1 MRKKIKKK
9 NKIKKFN
16 KKPQSSGLLPVL
28 AIVGLLALFSE
39 AMRTL
44 PVGASSEKFLNTSFE
59 VPILSNLQIEKKLIK
74 NTFLINEKFNFETLT
89 NDIIDEDKNDEITIT
104 KAITKDLEGVSSN
117 TIDINTVDFPK
128 EEKKIIVTK
137 APETIIKKNNLE
149 NFNEEII
156 KETLID
162 KPKLE
167 ENIEVAVDTNATKI
181 IVDGEEKLIPA
192 SSEKN
197 ITYMQILQKPN
208 DLDLNLKY
216 ARQQGKLGNH
226 KQTIATLERLSMLYP
241 DNVEIRL
248 YLLSVLVQAD
258 SPDKALTV
266 IEEIKGS
273 EDVTPED
280 LKSVEEI
287 ETEIKERKAP
297 KLWNFY
303 ADIGAGVIANNNVNS
318 VSKTRLQ
325 SSSGSLIS
333 FNTPMHDKTYSES
346 LGFTATR
353 SLGEASSFMINTNVS
368 DSRQV
373 TETTDDFESYGLT
386 LALDTSLG
394 NQSLSPYVMLSKTD
408 YQDDADSF
416 SLMGGIGGYFPVGD
430 RNSFSYGYSYS
441 DSWNNTNSTDTSA
454 WETDSIGH
462 GITLGHDFA
471 FNEIISSS
479 LGLGYSISEAEV
491 GTNDFESY
499 DFNVRF
505 NFAFPWAYISI
516 GDAITFN
523 DYMHVDT
530 SITSDRIRSD
540 YVNAFD
546 IMLTKALGDIIPFLD
561 RSKSLFIN
569 FSYEKVISEANI
581 INYDYEAESVSMS
594 FSKSFHLNK

>member
-16 KKPQSSGLLPVL
+16 KKPQSNGLLPVL
-28 AIVGLLALFSE
+28 AIVGLLSLFSE
-39 AMRTL
+39 TMRAL
-44 PVGASSEKFLNTSFE
+44 PVGASSEKFFNTSFKL
-59 VPILSNLQIEKKLIK
+59 PILNNIQTEKKLLR
-74 NTFLINEKFNFETLT
+74 NTFLINEKFNFQTLT

-137 APETIIKKNNLE
+137 APETIIEKINLE
-149 NFNEEII
+149 NFEEKII
-156 KETLID
+156 KENLID
-162 KPKLE
+162 TPKLE
-167 ENIEVAVDTNATKI
+167 ENIEVAVDANANKI

-226 KQTIATLERLSMLYP
+226 KQTIATLERLSMIYP

-266 IEEIKGS
+266 IEEIKDS
-273 EDVTPED
+273 EDVTAED
-280 LKSVEEI
+280 LQTVKEI
-287 ETEIKERKAP
+287 EVEIKERKAP

-325 SSSGSLIS
+325 SSSSSLIAFGS
-333 FNTPMHDKTYSES
+333 PMHDKTYSES
-346 LGFTATR
+346 LGITATR
-353 SLGEASSFMINTNVS
+353 SLGQASSFMINASLS

-394 NQSLSPYVMLSKTD
+394 NQSLSPYLMLSKTD

-416 SLMGGIGGYFPVGD
+416 SFMGGIGGYFPVGD

-441 DSWNNTNSTDTSA
+441 DSWNNANTTDTSA

-471 FNEIISSS
+471 FNQIISTS

-491 GTNDFESY
+491 GTNDFETY
-499 DFNVRF
+499 DFNLRL
-505 NFAFPWAYISI
+505 NLAFPWAYISI
-516 GDAITFN
+516 GDSLSFN

-546 IMLTKALGDIIPFLD
+546 LMLTKALGDLIPFLD
-561 RSKSLFIN
+561 RSKSLYIN
-569 FSYEKVISEANI
+569 LSYEKVVSEANI
-581 INYDYEAESVSMS
+581 INYDYDAESVSIS
-594 FSKSFHLNK
+594 FSRSFHLNK